1 MLSEKGGSILKQ
13 KTMGET
19 IAARRKERGMTQLEL
34 AREMGVTDKAV
45 SKWERNLSCPDVGSI
60 PHLAEVLQISVE
72 ELVQSGPAP
81 ARHRGGGQEKVV
93 LICRCVALAMGVAV
107 AVLSA
112 LNGLDAGSGLSMLG
126 IGLAALAL
134 SALPSGE

>member
-1 MLSEKGGSILKQ
+1 
-13 KTMGET
+13 
-19 IAARRKERGMTQLEL
+19 MTQLEL

-72 ELVQSGPAP
+72 ELMQSGPAP
-81 ARHRGGGQEKVV
+81 ARAGGAVQEKVV

>member
-1 MLSEKGGSILKQ
+1 MKQ

-72 ELVQSGPAP
+72 ELMQSGPAP
-81 ARHRGGGQEKVV
+81 APAGRARGGEAQ
-93 LICRCVALAMGVAV
+93 
-107 AVLSA
+107 
-112 LNGLDAGSGLSMLG
+112 
-126 IGLAALAL
+126 
-134 SALPSGE
+134 P

>member
-1 MLSEKGGSILKQ
+1 
-13 KTMGET
+13 
-19 IAARRKERGMTQLEL
+19 MTQLEL

-45 SKWERNLSCPDVGSI
+45 SKWERDLSCPDVGSI
-60 PHLAEVLQISVE
+60 PHQAEVLQISVE

-81 ARHRGGGQEKVV
+81 ARAGGAVQEKVV

>member
-45 SKWERNLSCPDVGSI
+45 SKW
-60 PHLAEVLQISVE
+60 
-72 ELVQSGPAP
+72 
-81 ARHRGGGQEKVV
+81 
-93 LICRCVALAMGVAV
+93 
-107 AVLSA
+107 
-112 LNGLDAGSGLSMLG
+112 
-126 IGLAALAL
+126 
-134 SALPSGE
+134 